1 MRVIALFGRGN
12 IGKTRCLGHLINL
25 IYKETEGCNRLFEGQ
40 DMRITLDYMGHRIT
54 ICTWGDN
61 EYEEQQNIDKI
72 QRNQPEIAVVAT
84 RTKGETVRMVERFCT
99 KMNYP
104 LKWVE
109 KYVTSFD
116 DKSGQEYMNNLQA
129 EQILDYIQGLIEGQ
143 LYYVDSITS
152 IDTEGENGR
161 YHVSLLG
168 ADMSEEGFPRTLS
181 LELNGNELYFQESG
195 GRVQEDDFV
204 LYRPDSELRFFNG
217 NETQLATVLRNES
230 RDMRLELLTRQI
242 AGEGVYAIRQKM
254 PNLVKS
260 YHVNVGHGNCSMI
273 LSVYGTEYDL
283 WMVDCSSYDYLN
295 RRDYSQNL
303 HHCLADIANLLN
315 VDLSSLRISRFM
327 LTHTHFDHYNGLR
340 YLMRHGLVDDRTLVY
355 ANLYYDCAS
364 PVWNGILKDL
374 LKLNCSFVE
383 PTSAVVYNGAIKVCH
398 PECRTYKNSG
408 LVKAGERAVPNVN
421 DSSVVYSIALDGQ
434 LMVFPGDLE
443 QKGFEKMSGAGTCS
457 PYLFDA
463 DYYIVSHHGSLNGHP
478 SKACIIHKRVGAT
491 PLVCAANNLKKVILM
506 GRDRAYSGIYS
517 SVVTSFWSGLGC
529 LEYTEKAQRYLEL
542 NWADGG
548 VAYK

>member
-25 IYKETEGCNRLFEGQ
+25 IHSVGKGCNYLFEGQ
-40 DMRITLDYMGHRIT
+40 DARVTLDYKEHRIT

-61 EYEEQQNIDKI
+61 EYEEQLNIEKI
-72 QRNQPEIAVVAT
+72 LNDQPEIAIVAT

-204 LYRPDSELRFFNG
+204 LYRPDSELLFFNG

-260 YHVNVGHGNCSMI
+260 YHVNVGHGNCSLI

-283 WMVDCSSYDYLN
+283 WMVDCSSYDYLK

-374 LKLNCSFVE
+374 LK
-383 PTSAVVYNGAIKVCH
+383 
-398 PECRTYKNSG
+398 
-408 LVKAGERAVPNVN
+408 
-421 DSSVVYSIALDGQ
+421 
-434 LMVFPGDLE
+434 
-443 QKGFEKMSGAGTCS
+443 
-457 PYLFDA
+457 
-463 DYYIVSHHGSLNGHP
+463 
-478 SKACIIHKRVGAT
+478 
-491 PLVCAANNLKKVILM
+491 
-506 GRDRAYSGIYS
+506 
-517 SVVTSFWSGLGC
+517 
-529 LEYTEKAQRYLEL
+529 
-542 NWADGG
+542 
-548 VAYK
+548 